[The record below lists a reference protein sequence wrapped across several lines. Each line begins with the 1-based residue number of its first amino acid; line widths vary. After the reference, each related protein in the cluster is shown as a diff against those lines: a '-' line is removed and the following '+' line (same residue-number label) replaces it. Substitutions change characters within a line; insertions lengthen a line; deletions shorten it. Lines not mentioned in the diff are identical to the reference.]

1 MVVARQHIYK
11 GTPASGGIAGGGL
24 SVHKRKGGQFFN
36 RLYCGRGKG
45 TPASGGIAGG
55 GLSVHKS
62 GKGGQ
67 FFNRLY

>member
-1 MVVARQHIYK
+1 MVAARQHIY
-11 GTPASGGIAGGGL
+11 
-24 SVHKRKGGQFFN
+24 
-36 RLYCGRGKG
+36 KG

-67 FFNRLY
+67 FFNRLYCGRV